1 MTPEAEKEVDVQSE
15 NKHSHMKDDQSDME
29 AHMLHRVVKAAAG
42 RPAVPS
48 LPGAAG
54 VQGSRVRAS
63 PAQSHSATQPA
74 IWALA
79 PWPAA
84 WEQEI
89 KTGRRSPREHDIRLW
104 ERVESHHPRR
114 SDLQQQDNFREQSL
128 DLSEKDW
135 HESEV
140 KKADSRLHLYRQ
152 HSLVR
157 GGCGYSRQ
165 DVYGVYS

>member
-1 MTPEAEKEVDVQSE
+1 
-15 NKHSHMKDDQSDME
+15 
-29 AHMLHRVVKAAAG
+29 MLHRVVKAAAG

-79 PWPAA
+79 PRPAA

-89 KTGRRSPREHDIRLW
+89 KTGRRR
-104 ERVESHHPRR
+104 
-114 SDLQQQDNFREQSL
+114 
-128 DLSEKDW
+128 
-135 HESEV
+135 
-140 KKADSRLHLYRQ
+140 
-152 HSLVR
+152 
-157 GGCGYSRQ
+157 
-165 DVYGVYS
+165 